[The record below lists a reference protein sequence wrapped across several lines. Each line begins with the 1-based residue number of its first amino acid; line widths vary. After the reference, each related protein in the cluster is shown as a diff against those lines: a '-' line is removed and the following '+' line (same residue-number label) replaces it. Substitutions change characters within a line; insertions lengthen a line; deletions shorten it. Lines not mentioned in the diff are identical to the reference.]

1 MALFPTSLFFLSYD
15 LRIYKMTSMKYS
27 IFSCCLLAASL
38 SAVSC
43 SDFLTEDPK
52 GQLTPGTFFKSQS
65 DLDQSVDALYS
76 KIQDLQCNSNSMIVK
91 CQGDDVTSTTGSNK
105 AAYLSADA
113 FESPTDTKGI
123 ERTWSAMYGIIKAAN
138 VIIGDAG
145 HVNTTQKE
153 INIALGQAYYWR
165 AYAYFELVRVFGPVP
180 INLNNEATN
189 TKAAPATVEQVYDQ
203 IISDLT
209 AAEKC
214 DLPAKYTAAKRSIDG
229 QNIWVSAQAVKATL
243 AAVYL
248 NSAGYP
254 LNKRENY
261 ALAAA
266 KAKEVIDG
274 VENGTYDQGLLAD
287 WNKVYS
293 YGLNHHNETILGID
307 YNSTPGGWDSFD
319 SQISSCH
326 QFTTIDG
333 GWGDFLAERRF
344 WKNFPDGP
352 RKDAVY
358 AKQIYKNGNTVDWW
372 ATNDGEPY
380 ATKTGED
387 GKTTTNAIISEY
399 RPMFIGFTVNDNG
412 GTPAVA
418 DYDYTKPFWT
428 GMCVNKRHQLI
439 RYSEVLCWYAE
450 AAARAGQDLTAAK
463 AALKQ
468 VRQRAYADASKVTE
482 IDAMGAE
489 QLAEAAYME
498 HGFEVA
504 GNVLGMVT
512 RRDDEF
518 RMNKLKDAYD
528 YRVGSQNE
536 VLVPAGTLTHSVD
549 AKGNPF
555 TYTLKE
561 NLRFPENQAV
571 TTSWKDAESIY
582 QIYPPTEVE
591 QNPNLKR

>member
-1 MALFPTSLFFLSYD
+1 
-15 LRIYKMTSMKYS
+15 MKYS
-27 IFSCCLLAASL
+27 IFTCCLLAASL
-38 SAVSC
+38 TAVSC

-52 GQLTPGTFFKSQS
+52 GQLTPETFFKTQS

-76 KIQDLQCNSNSMIVK
+76 LVQDLQCNSNSMIVK

-113 FESPTDTKGI
+113 FETPTDTKGI
-123 ERTWSAMYGIIKAAN
+123 SRTWSAMYSIVKAAN
-138 VIIGDAG
+138 LIIENASK
-145 HVNTTQKE
+145 VSTTQDE

-180 INLNNEATN
+180 INLNNEASN
-189 TKAAPATVEQVYDQ
+189 TKASPNSVEEVYNQ
-203 IISDLT
+203 IVKDLT
-209 AAEKC
+209 AAEQC
-214 DLPAKYTAAKRSIDG
+214 NLPAKYTVSKRSIDG

-248 NSAGYP
+248 NMAGYP
-254 LNKRENY
+254 LNKTENY

-274 VENGTYDQGLLAD
+274 VEAGTYDQALLAD

-293 YGLNHHNETILGID
+293 YGMNHHNETILGID
-307 YNSTPGGWDSFD
+307 YNSTPGGWSNQD

-326 QFTTIDG
+326 QFTTING
-333 GWGDFLAERRF
+333 GWGDFLAERHF
-344 WKNFPDGP
+344 WKNFPDGA

-358 AKQIYKNGNTVDWW
+358 AKQIYVSGNTVDWW
-372 ATNDGEPY
+372 ATTDGEAY
-380 ATKTGED
+380 TKNED
-387 GKTTTNAIISEY
+387 GTTNAVISDF
-399 RPMFIGFTVNDNG
+399 RPMFVGFTVNDNVG
-412 GTPAVA
+412 SPAVA
-418 DYDYTKPFWT
+418 DYDYTKPFWG
-428 GMCVNKRHQLI
+428 GMCVKKRHQLI

-450 AAARAGQDLTAAK
+450 AAARAGQDLAAAK

-468 VRQRAYADASKVTE
+468 VRARAYADQTKVAE
-482 IDAMGAE
+482 VDAMSAD
-489 QLAEAAYME
+489 QLAEAAYTE
-498 HGFEVA
+498 HGYEVA

-518 RMNKLKDAYD
+518 RMNRLKEAHDFRAGEQD
-528 YRVGSQNE
+528 E

-549 AKGNPF
+549 AQGNPF
-555 TYTLKE
+555 TYTLKADVKMKE
-561 NLRFPENQAV
+561 NMPV
-571 TTSWKDAESIY
+571 TVAWKDAESIY
-582 QIYPPTEVE
+582 HMYPPTEVE

>member
-1 MALFPTSLFFLSYD
+1 
-15 LRIYKMTSMKYS
+15 MKYS
-27 IFSCCLLAASL
+27 IFTCCLLAASL
-38 SAVSC
+38 TAASC

-52 GQLTPGTFFKSQS
+52 GQLTPETFFKTQS

-76 KIQDLQCNSNSMIVK
+76 LVQDLQCNSNSMIVK
-91 CQGDDVTSTTGSNK
+91 CQGDDVTSTTGTNK

-113 FESPTDTKGI
+113 FETPTDTKGI
-123 ERTWSAMYGIIKAAN
+123 SRTWSAMYSIVKAAN
-138 VIIGDAG
+138 LIIENASK
-145 HVNTTQKE
+145 VSTTQDE

-180 INLNNEATN
+180 INLNNDVSN
-189 TKAAPATVEQVYDQ
+189 TKASPNSVEEVYNQ
-203 IISDLT
+203 IVKDLI
-209 AAEKC
+209 AAEQC
-214 DLPAKYTAAKRSIDG
+214 NLPAKYTVSKRSIDG

-248 NSAGYP
+248 NMAGYP
-254 LNKRENY
+254 LNKTENY

-274 VENGTYDQGLLAD
+274 VEAGTYDQALLAD

-293 YGLNHHNETILGID
+293 YGMNHHNETILGID
-307 YNSTPGGWDSFD
+307 YNSTPGGWSNQD

-333 GWGDFLAERRF
+333 GWGDFLAERHF
-344 WKNFPDGP
+344 WKNFPDGA

-358 AKQIYKNGNTVDWW
+358 AKQIYASGNTVDWW
-372 ATNDGEPY
+372 ATTDGEAY
-380 ATKTGED
+380 TKNED
-387 GKTTTNAIISEY
+387 GTTNAVISDF
-399 RPMFIGFTVNDNG
+399 RPMFVGFTVNDNAG
-412 GTPAVA
+412 SPAVA
-418 DYDYTKPFWT
+418 DYDYTKPFWG

-450 AAARAGQDLTAAK
+450 AAARAGQDLAAAK

-468 VRQRAYADASKVTE
+468 VRARAYADQTKVAE
-482 IDAMGAE
+482 VDAMSAD
-489 QLAEAAYME
+489 QLAEAAYTE
-498 HGFEVA
+498 HGYEVA

-518 RMNKLKDAYD
+518 RMNRLKEAHDFRAGEQD
-528 YRVGSQNE
+528 E

-549 AKGNPF
+549 AQGNPF
-555 TYTLKE
+555 TYTLKADVKMKE
-561 NLRFPENQAV
+561 NMPV
-571 TTSWKDAESIY
+571 TVAWKDAESIY
-582 QIYPPTEVE
+582 QMYPPTEVE

>member
-1 MALFPTSLFFLSYD
+1 
-15 LRIYKMTSMKYS
+15 MKYS
-27 IFSCCLLAASL
+27 IFTCCLLAASL
-38 SAVSC
+38 TAVSC

-52 GQLTPGTFFKSQS
+52 GQLTPETFFKTQS

-76 KIQDLQCNSNSMIVK
+76 LVQDLQCNSNSMIVK

-113 FESPTDTKGI
+113 FEPPTDTKGI
-123 ERTWSAMYGIIKAAN
+123 SRTWSAMYSIVKAAN
-138 VIIGDAG
+138 LIIENASK
-145 HVNTTQKE
+145 VSTTQDE

-180 INLNNEATN
+180 INLNNDASN
-189 TKAAPATVEQVYDQ
+189 TKASPNSVEEVYNQ
-203 IISDLT
+203 IVKDLT
-209 AAEKC
+209 AAEQC
-214 DLPAKYTAAKRSIDG
+214 NLPAKYTVSKRSIDG

-248 NSAGYP
+248 NMAGYP
-254 LNKRENY
+254 LNKTENY

-274 VENGTYDQGLLAD
+274 VEAGTYDQALLAD

-293 YGLNHHNETILGID
+293 YGMNHHNETILGID
-307 YNSTPGGWDSFD
+307 YNSTPGGWSNQD

-326 QFTTIDG
+326 QFTTING
-333 GWGDFLAERRF
+333 GWGDFLAERHF
-344 WKNFPDGP
+344 WKNFPDGA

-358 AKQIYKNGNTVDWW
+358 AKQIYVSGNTVDWW
-372 ATNDGEPY
+372 ATTDGEAY
-380 ATKTGED
+380 TKNED
-387 GKTTTNAIISEY
+387 GTTNAVISDF
-399 RPMFIGFTVNDNG
+399 RPMFVGFTVNDNVG
-412 GTPAVA
+412 SPAVA
-418 DYDYTKPFWT
+418 DYDYTKPFWG

-450 AAARAGQDLTAAK
+450 AAARAGQDLAAAK

-468 VRQRAYADASKVTE
+468 VRARAYADQTKVAE
-482 IDAMGAE
+482 VDAMSAE
-489 QLAEAAYME
+489 QLAEAAYTE
-498 HGFEVA
+498 HGYEVA

-518 RMNKLKDAYD
+518 RMNRLKEAHDFRAGEQD
-528 YRVGSQNE
+528 E

-549 AKGNPF
+549 AQGNPF
-555 TYTLKE
+555 TYTLKADVKMKE
-561 NLRFPENQAV
+561 NMPV
-571 TTSWKDAESIY
+571 TVAWKDAESIY
-582 QIYPPTEVE
+582 HMYPPSEVE

>member
-1 MALFPTSLFFLSYD
+1 
-15 LRIYKMTSMKYS
+15 MKYS
-27 IFSCCLLAASL
+27 IFTCCLLAASL
-38 SAVSC
+38 TAASC

-52 GQLTPGTFFKSQS
+52 GQLTPETFFKTQS

-76 KIQDLQCNSNSMIVK
+76 LVQDLQCNSNSMIVK
-91 CQGDDVTSTTGSNK
+91 CQGDDVTSTTGTNK

-113 FESPTDTKGI
+113 FETPTDTKGI
-123 ERTWSAMYGIIKAAN
+123 NRTWSAMYSIVKAAN
-138 VIIGDAG
+138 LIIENASK
-145 HVNTTQKE
+145 VSTTQDE

-180 INLNNEATN
+180 INLNNDASN
-189 TKAAPATVEQVYDQ
+189 TKASPNSVEEVYNQ
-203 IISDLT
+203 IVKDLI
-209 AAEKC
+209 AAEQC
-214 DLPAKYTAAKRSIDG
+214 NLPAKYTVSKRSIDG

-248 NSAGYP
+248 NMAGYP
-254 LNKRENY
+254 LNKTENY

-274 VENGTYDQGLLAD
+274 VEAGTYDQALLAD

-293 YGLNHHNETILGID
+293 YGMNHHNETILGID
-307 YNSTPGGWDSFD
+307 YNSTPGGWSNQD

-326 QFTTIDG
+326 QFTTING
-333 GWGDFLAERRF
+333 GWGDFLAERHF
-344 WKNFPDGP
+344 WKNFPDGA

-358 AKQIYKNGNTVDWW
+358 AKQIYVSGNTVDWW
-372 ATNDGEPY
+372 ATTDGEAY
-380 ATKTGED
+380 TKNED
-387 GKTTTNAIISEY
+387 GTTNAVISDF
-399 RPMFIGFTVNDNG
+399 RPMFVGFTVNDNVG
-412 GTPAVA
+412 SPAVA
-418 DYDYTKPFWT
+418 DYDYTKPFWG

-450 AAARAGQDLTAAK
+450 AAARAGQDLAAAK

-468 VRQRAYADASKVTE
+468 VRARAYADQTKVAE
-482 IDAMGAE
+482 VDAMSAD
-489 QLAEAAYME
+489 QLAEAAYTE
-498 HGFEVA
+498 HGYEVA

-518 RMNKLKDAYD
+518 RMNRLKEAHDFRAGEQD
-528 YRVGSQNE
+528 E

-549 AKGNPF
+549 AQGNPF
-555 TYTLKE
+555 TYTLKADVKMKE
-561 NLRFPENQAV
+561 NMPV
-571 TTSWKDAESIY
+571 TVAWKDAESIY
-582 QIYPPTEVE
+582 QMYPPTEVE

>member
-1 MALFPTSLFFLSYD
+1 
-15 LRIYKMTSMKYS
+15 MKYS
-27 IFSCCLLAASL
+27 IFTCCLLAASL
-38 SAVSC
+38 TAVSC

-52 GQLTPGTFFKSQS
+52 GQLTPETFFKTQS

-76 KIQDLQCNSNSMIVK
+76 LVQDLQCNSNSMIVK
-91 CQGDDVTSTTGSNK
+91 CQGDDVTSTTGTNK

-113 FESPTDTKGI
+113 FETPTDTKGI
-123 ERTWSAMYGIIKAAN
+123 SRTWSAMYSIVKAAN
-138 VIIGDAG
+138 LIIENASK
-145 HVNTTQKE
+145 VSTTQDE

-180 INLNNEATN
+180 INLNNDASN
-189 TKAAPATVEQVYDQ
+189 TKASPNSVEEVYNQ
-203 IISDLT
+203 IVKDLT
-209 AAEKC
+209 AAEQC
-214 DLPAKYTAAKRSIDG
+214 NLPAKYTVSKRSIDG

-248 NSAGYP
+248 NMAGYP
-254 LNKRENY
+254 LNKTENY

-274 VENGTYDQGLLAD
+274 VEAGTYDQALLAD

-293 YGLNHHNETILGID
+293 YGMNHHNETILGID
-307 YNSTPGGWDSFD
+307 YNSTPGGWSNQD

-326 QFTTIDG
+326 QFTTING
-333 GWGDFLAERRF
+333 GWGDFLAERHF
-344 WKNFPDGP
+344 WKNFPDGA

-358 AKQIYKNGNTVDWW
+358 AKQIYVSGNTVDWW
-372 ATNDGEPY
+372 ATTDGEAY
-380 ATKTGED
+380 TKNED
-387 GKTTTNAIISEY
+387 GTTNAVISDF
-399 RPMFIGFTVNDNG
+399 RPMFVGFTVNDNAG
-412 GTPAVA
+412 SPAVD
-418 DYDYTKPFWT
+418 DYDYTKPFWG

-450 AAARAGQDLTAAK
+450 AAARAGQDLAAAK

-468 VRQRAYADASKVTE
+468 VRARAYADQTKVAE
-482 IDAMGAE
+482 VDAMSAD
-489 QLAEAAYME
+489 QLAEAAYTE
-498 HGFEVA
+498 HGYEVA

-518 RMNKLKDAYD
+518 RMNRLKEAHDFRAGEQD
-528 YRVGSQNE
+528 E

-549 AKGNPF
+549 AQGNPF
-555 TYTLKE
+555 TYTLKADVKMKE
-561 NLRFPENQAV
+561 NMPV
-571 TTSWKDAESIY
+571 TVAWKDAESIY
-582 QIYPPTEVE
+582 HMYPPTEVE

>member
-1 MALFPTSLFFLSYD
+1 
-15 LRIYKMTSMKYS
+15 MKYS
-27 IFSCCLLAASL
+27 IFTCCLLAASL
-38 SAVSC
+38 TAVSC

-52 GQLTPGTFFKSQS
+52 GQLTPETFFKTQS

-76 KIQDLQCNSNSMIVK
+76 LVQDLQCNSNSMIVK

-113 FESPTDTKGI
+113 FETPTDTKGI
-123 ERTWSAMYGIIKAAN
+123 SRTWSAMYSIVKAAN
-138 VIIGDAG
+138 LIIENASK
-145 HVNTTQKE
+145 VSTTQDE

-180 INLNNEATN
+180 INLNNDASN
-189 TKAAPATVEQVYDQ
+189 TKASPNSVEEVYNQ
-203 IISDLT
+203 IVKDLT
-209 AAEKC
+209 AAEQC
-214 DLPAKYTAAKRSIDG
+214 NLPAKYTVSKRSIDG

-248 NSAGYP
+248 NMAGYP
-254 LNKRENY
+254 LNKTENY

-274 VENGTYDQGLLAD
+274 VEAGTYDQALLAD

-293 YGLNHHNETILGID
+293 YGMNHHNETILGID
-307 YNSTPGGWDSFD
+307 YNSTPGGWSNQD

-326 QFTTIDG
+326 QFTTING
-333 GWGDFLAERRF
+333 GWGDFLAERHF
-344 WKNFPDGP
+344 WKNFPDGA

-358 AKQIYKNGNTVDWW
+358 AKQIYVSGNTVDWW
-372 ATNDGEPY
+372 ATTDGEAY
-380 ATKTGED
+380 TKNED
-387 GKTTTNAIISEY
+387 GTTNAVISDF
-399 RPMFIGFTVNDNG
+399 RPMFVGFTVNDNVG
-412 GTPAVA
+412 SPAVA
-418 DYDYTKPFWT
+418 DYDYTKPFWG

-450 AAARAGQDLTAAK
+450 AAARAGQDLAAAK
-463 AALKQ
+463 VALKQ
-468 VRQRAYADASKVTE
+468 VRARAYADQTKVAE
-482 IDAMGAE
+482 VDAMSAD
-489 QLAEAAYME
+489 QLAEAAYTE
-498 HGFEVA
+498 HGYEVA

-518 RMNKLKDAYD
+518 RMNRLKEAHDFRAGEQD
-528 YRVGSQNE
+528 E

-549 AKGNPF
+549 AQGNPF
-555 TYTLKE
+555 TYTLKADVKMKE
-561 NLRFPENQAV
+561 NMPV
-571 TTSWKDAESIY
+571 TVAWKDAESIY
-582 QIYPPTEVE
+582 HMYPPTEVE

>member
-1 MALFPTSLFFLSYD
+1 
-15 LRIYKMTSMKYS
+15 MKYS
-27 IFSCCLLAASL
+27 IFTCCLLAASL
-38 SAVSC
+38 TAVSC

-52 GQLTPGTFFKSQS
+52 GQLTPETFFKTQS

-76 KIQDLQCNSNSMIVK
+76 LVQDLQCNSNSMIVK

-113 FESPTDTKGI
+113 FETPTDTKGI
-123 ERTWSAMYGIIKAAN
+123 SRTWSAMYSIVKAAN
-138 VIIGDAG
+138 LIIENASK
-145 HVNTTQKE
+145 VSTTQDE

-180 INLNNEATN
+180 INLNNDASN
-189 TKAAPATVEQVYDQ
+189 TKASPNSVEEVYNQ
-203 IISDLT
+203 IVKDLT
-209 AAEKC
+209 AAEQC
-214 DLPAKYTAAKRSIDG
+214 NLPAKYTVSKRSIDG

-248 NSAGYP
+248 NMAGYP
-254 LNKRENY
+254 LNKTENY

-274 VENGTYDQGLLAD
+274 VEAGTYDQALLAD

-293 YGLNHHNETILGID
+293 YGMNHHNETILGID
-307 YNSTPGGWDSFD
+307 YNSTPGGWSNQD

-326 QFTTIDG
+326 QFTTING
-333 GWGDFLAERRF
+333 GWGDFLAERHF
-344 WKNFPDGP
+344 WKNFPDGA

-358 AKQIYKNGNTVDWW
+358 AKQIYVSGNTVDWW
-372 ATNDGEPY
+372 ATTDGEAY
-380 ATKTGED
+380 TKNED
-387 GKTTTNAIISEY
+387 GTTNAVISDF
-399 RPMFIGFTVNDNG
+399 RPMFVGFTVNDNVG
-412 GTPAVA
+412 SPAVA
-418 DYDYTKPFWT
+418 DYDYTKPFWG

-450 AAARAGQDLTAAK
+450 AAARAGQDLAAAK

-468 VRQRAYADASKVTE
+468 VRARAYADQTKVAE
-482 IDAMGAE
+482 VDAMSAD
-489 QLAEAAYME
+489 QLAEAAYTE
-498 HGFEVA
+498 HGYEVA

-518 RMNKLKDAYD
+518 RMNRLKEAHDFRAGEQD
-528 YRVGSQNE
+528 E

-549 AKGNPF
+549 AQGNPF
-555 TYTLKE
+555 TYTLKADVKMKE
-561 NLRFPENQAV
+561 NMPV
-571 TTSWKDAESIY
+571 TVAWKDAESIY
-582 QIYPPTEVE
+582 HIYPPTEVE

>member
-1 MALFPTSLFFLSYD
+1 
-15 LRIYKMTSMKYS
+15 MKYS
-27 IFSCCLLAASL
+27 IFTCCLLAASL
-38 SAVSC
+38 TAVSC

-52 GQLTPGTFFKSQS
+52 GQLTPETFFKTQS

-76 KIQDLQCNSNSMIVK
+76 LVQDLQCNSNSMIVK

-113 FESPTDTKGI
+113 FETPTDTKGI
-123 ERTWSAMYGIIKAAN
+123 SRTWSAMYSIVKAAN
-138 VIIGDAG
+138 LIIENASK
-145 HVNTTQKE
+145 VSTTQDE

-180 INLNNEATN
+180 INLNNDASN
-189 TKAAPATVEQVYDQ
+189 TKASPNSVEEVYNQ
-203 IISDLT
+203 IVKDLI
-209 AAEKC
+209 AAEQC
-214 DLPAKYTAAKRSIDG
+214 NLPAKYTVSKRSIDG

-248 NSAGYP
+248 NMAGYP
-254 LNKRENY
+254 LNKTENY

-274 VENGTYDQGLLAD
+274 VEAGTYDQALLAD

-293 YGLNHHNETILGID
+293 YGMNHHNETILGID
-307 YNSTPGGWDSFD
+307 YNSTPGGWSNQD

-326 QFTTIDG
+326 QFTTING
-333 GWGDFLAERRF
+333 GWGDFLAERHF
-344 WKNFPDGP
+344 WKNFPDGA

-358 AKQIYKNGNTVDWW
+358 AKQIYVSGNTVDWW
-372 ATNDGEPY
+372 ATTDGEAY
-380 ATKTGED
+380 TKNED
-387 GKTTTNAIISEY
+387 GTTNAVISDF
-399 RPMFIGFTVNDNG
+399 RPMFVGFTVNDNVG
-412 GTPAVA
+412 SPAVA
-418 DYDYTKPFWT
+418 DYDYTKPFWG

-450 AAARAGQDLTAAK
+450 AAARAGQDLAAAK

-468 VRQRAYADASKVTE
+468 VRARAYADQTKVAE
-482 IDAMGAE
+482 VDAMSAD
-489 QLAEAAYME
+489 QLAEAAYTE
-498 HGFEVA
+498 HGYEVA

-518 RMNKLKDAYD
+518 RMNRLKEAHDFRAGEQD
-528 YRVGSQNE
+528 E

-549 AKGNPF
+549 AQGNPF
-555 TYTLKE
+555 TYTLKADVKMKE
-561 NLRFPENQAV
+561 NMPV
-571 TTSWKDAESIY
+571 TVAWKDAESIY
-582 QIYPPTEVE
+582 HMYPPTEVE

>member
-1 MALFPTSLFFLSYD
+1 
-15 LRIYKMTSMKYS
+15 MKYS
-27 IFSCCLLAASL
+27 IFTCCLLAASL
-38 SAVSC
+38 TAVSC

-52 GQLTPGTFFKSQS
+52 GQLTPETFFKTQS

-76 KIQDLQCNSNSMIVK
+76 LVQDLQCNSNSMIVK

-113 FESPTDTKGI
+113 FETPTDTKGI
-123 ERTWSAMYGIIKAAN
+123 SRTWSAMYSIVKAAN
-138 VIIGDAG
+138 LIIENASK
-145 HVNTTQKE
+145 VSTTQDE

-180 INLNNEATN
+180 INLNNDASN
-189 TKAAPATVEQVYDQ
+189 TKASPNSVEEVYNQ
-203 IISDLT
+203 IVKDLT
-209 AAEKC
+209 AAEQC
-214 DLPAKYTAAKRSIDG
+214 NLPAKYTVSKRSIDG

-248 NSAGYP
+248 NMAGYP
-254 LNKRENY
+254 LNKTENY

-274 VENGTYDQGLLAD
+274 VEAGTYDQALLAD

-293 YGLNHHNETILGID
+293 YGMNHHNETILGID
-307 YNSTPGGWDSFD
+307 YNSTPGGWSNQD

-326 QFTTIDG
+326 QFTTING
-333 GWGDFLAERRF
+333 GWGDFLAERHF
-344 WKNFPDGP
+344 WKNFPDGA

-358 AKQIYKNGNTVDWW
+358 AKQIYVSGNTVDWW
-372 ATNDGEPY
+372 ATTDGEAY
-380 ATKTGED
+380 TKNED
-387 GKTTTNAIISEY
+387 GTTNAVISDF
-399 RPMFIGFTVNDNG
+399 RPMFVGFTVNDNVG
-412 GTPAVA
+412 SPAVA
-418 DYDYTKPFWT
+418 DYDYTKPFWG

-450 AAARAGQDLTAAK
+450 AAARAGQDLAAAK

-468 VRQRAYADASKVTE
+468 VRVRAYADQTKVAE
-482 IDAMGAE
+482 VDAMSAD
-489 QLAEAAYME
+489 QLAEAAYTE
-498 HGFEVA
+498 HGYEVA

-518 RMNKLKDAYD
+518 RMNRLKEAHDFRAGEQD
-528 YRVGSQNE
+528 E

-549 AKGNPF
+549 AQGNPF
-555 TYTLKE
+555 TYTLKADVKMKE
-561 NLRFPENQAV
+561 NMPV
-571 TTSWKDAESIY
+571 TVAWKDAESIY
-582 QIYPPTEVE
+582 QMYPPTEVE

>member
-1 MALFPTSLFFLSYD
+1 
-15 LRIYKMTSMKYS
+15 MKYS

-52 GQLTPGTFFKSQS
+52 GQLTPDTFFQSQS

-76 KIQDLQCNSNSMIVK
+76 LIQDLQCNSNSMIVK

-138 VIIGDAG
+138 LIIENAAKTK
-145 HVNTTQKE
+145 TTQEE

-180 INLNNEATN
+180 LNLNNDATN
-189 TKAAPATVEQVYDQ
+189 TKATPATVEQVYNQ
-203 IISDLT
+203 IIADLT
-209 AAEKC
+209 AAENC
-214 DLPAKYTAAKRSIDG
+214 NLPAKYTASKRSIDG
-229 QNIWVSAQAVKATL
+229 QNIWVSAQAAKATL

-254 LNKRENY
+254 LNKTENY

-293 YGLNHHNETILGID
+293 YANNHHNETILGID
-307 YNSTPGGWDSFD
+307 FNSTPGGWTSCD

-333 GWGDFLAERRF
+333 GWGDFLAERHF
-344 WKNFPDGP
+344 WKNFPDGA
-352 RKDAVY
+352 RKDAIY

-372 ATNDGEPY
+372 ATTDGEPV
-380 ATKTGED
+380 KED
-387 GKTTTNAIISEY
+387 KSNAVISDY

-412 GTPAVA
+412 GSPAVA
-418 DYDYTKPFWT
+418 DYDYTKPFWS
-428 GMCVNKRHQLI
+428 GMCINKRHQLI

-450 AAARAGQDLTAAK
+450 AAARAGLDLGSAK

-468 VRQRAYADASKVTE
+468 VRQRAYADAAKV
-482 IDAMGAE
+482 AE
-489 QLAEAAYME
+489 VDGMSADQLAEAAYTE
-498 HGFEVA
+498 HGYEVA

-518 RMNKLKDAYD
+518 RMNRLKDAYD
-528 YRVGSQNE
+528 FRSSNQVQDND
-536 VLVPAGTLTHSVD
+536 VLVPAGTLTHSVN
-549 AKGNPF
+549 AAGEAF
-555 TYTLKE
+555 TYTLKADVK
-561 NLRFPENQAV
+561 LRENQPV
-571 TTSWKDAESIY
+571 TTAWKDAESIY

>member
-1 MALFPTSLFFLSYD
+1 
-15 LRIYKMTSMKYS
+15 MKYS
-27 IFSCCLLAASL
+27 IFTCCLLAASL
-38 SAVSC
+38 TAASC

-52 GQLTPGTFFKSQS
+52 GQLTPETFFKTQS

-76 KIQDLQCNSNSMIVK
+76 LVQDLQCNSNSMIVK
-91 CQGDDVTSTTGSNK
+91 CQGDDVTSTTGTNK

-113 FESPTDTKGI
+113 FETPTDTKGI
-123 ERTWSAMYGIIKAAN
+123 SRTWSAMYSIVKAAN
-138 VIIGDAG
+138 LIIENASK
-145 HVNTTQKE
+145 VSTTQDE

-180 INLNNEATN
+180 INLNNDASN
-189 TKAAPATVEQVYDQ
+189 TKASPNSVEEVYNQ
-203 IISDLT
+203 IVKDLI
-209 AAEKC
+209 AAEQC
-214 DLPAKYTAAKRSIDG
+214 NLPAKYTVSKRSIDG

-248 NSAGYP
+248 NMAGYP
-254 LNKRENY
+254 LNKTENY

-274 VENGTYDQGLLAD
+274 VEAGTYDQALLAD

-293 YGLNHHNETILGID
+293 YGMNHHNETILGID
-307 YNSTPGGWDSFD
+307 YNSTPGGWSNQD

-333 GWGDFLAERRF
+333 GWGDFLAERHF
-344 WKNFPDGP
+344 WKNFPDGA

-358 AKQIYKNGNTVDWW
+358 AKQIYVSGNTVDWW
-372 ATNDGEPY
+372 ATTDGEAY
-380 ATKTGED
+380 TKNED
-387 GKTTTNAIISEY
+387 GTTNAVISDF
-399 RPMFIGFTVNDNG
+399 RPMFVGFTVNDNVG
-412 GTPAVA
+412 SPAVA
-418 DYDYTKPFWT
+418 DYDYTKPFWG

-450 AAARAGQDLTAAK
+450 AAARAGQDLAAAK

-468 VRQRAYADASKVTE
+468 VRARAYADQTKVAE
-482 IDAMGAE
+482 VDAMSAD
-489 QLAEAAYME
+489 QLAEAAYTE
-498 HGFEVA
+498 HGYEVA

-518 RMNKLKDAYD
+518 RMNRLKEAHDFRAGEQD
-528 YRVGSQNE
+528 E

-549 AKGNPF
+549 AQGNPF
-555 TYTLKE
+555 TYTLKADVKMKE
-561 NLRFPENQAV
+561 NMPV
-571 TTSWKDAESIY
+571 TVAWKDAESIY
-582 QIYPPTEVE
+582 HMYPPTEVE

>member
-1 MALFPTSLFFLSYD
+1 
-15 LRIYKMTSMKYS
+15 MKYS
-27 IFSCCLLAASL
+27 IFTCCLLAASL
-38 SAVSC
+38 TAASC

-52 GQLTPGTFFKSQS
+52 GQLTPETFFKTQS

-76 KIQDLQCNSNSMIVK
+76 LVQDLQCNSNSMIVK
-91 CQGDDVTSTTGSNK
+91 CQGDDVTSTTGTNK

-113 FESPTDTKGI
+113 FETPTDTKGI
-123 ERTWSAMYGIIKAAN
+123 SRTWSAMYSIVKAAN
-138 VIIGDAG
+138 LIIENASK
-145 HVNTTQKE
+145 VSTTQDE

-180 INLNNEATN
+180 INLNNDASN
-189 TKAAPATVEQVYDQ
+189 TKASPNSVEEVYNQ
-203 IISDLT
+203 IVKDLI
-209 AAEKC
+209 AAEQC
-214 DLPAKYTAAKRSIDG
+214 NLPAKYTVSKRSIDG

-248 NSAGYP
+248 NMAGYP
-254 LNKRENY
+254 LNKTENY

-274 VENGTYDQGLLAD
+274 VEAGTYDQALLAD

-293 YGLNHHNETILGID
+293 YGMNHHNETILGID
-307 YNSTPGGWDSFD
+307 YNSTPGGWSNQD

-333 GWGDFLAERRF
+333 GWGDFLAERHF
-344 WKNFPDGP
+344 WKNFPDGA

-358 AKQIYKNGNTVDWW
+358 AKQIYVSGNTVDWW
-372 ATNDGEPY
+372 ATTDGEAY
-380 ATKTGED
+380 TKNED
-387 GKTTTNAIISEY
+387 GTTNAVISDF
-399 RPMFIGFTVNDNG
+399 RPMFVGFTVNDNVG
-412 GTPAVA
+412 SPAVA
-418 DYDYTKPFWT
+418 DYDYTKPFW
-428 GMCVNKRHQLI
+428 GGICVNKRHQLI

-450 AAARAGQDLTAAK
+450 AAARAGQDLAAAK

-468 VRQRAYADASKVTE
+468 VRARAYADQTKVAE
-482 IDAMGAE
+482 VDAMSAD
-489 QLAEAAYME
+489 QLAEAAYTE
-498 HGFEVA
+498 HGYEVA

-518 RMNKLKDAYD
+518 RMNRLKEAHDFRAGEQD
-528 YRVGSQNE
+528 E

-549 AKGNPF
+549 AQGNPF
-555 TYTLKE
+555 TYTLKADVKMKE
-561 NLRFPENQAV
+561 NMPV
-571 TTSWKDAESIY
+571 TVAWKDAESIY
-582 QIYPPTEVE
+582 HMYPPTEVE

>member
-1 MALFPTSLFFLSYD
+1 
-15 LRIYKMTSMKYS
+15 MKYS
-27 IFSCCLLAASL
+27 IFTCCLLAASL
-38 SAVSC
+38 TAVSC

-52 GQLTPGTFFKSQS
+52 GQLTPETFFKTQS

-76 KIQDLQCNSNSMIVK
+76 LVQDLQCNSNSMIVK

-113 FESPTDTKGI
+113 FETPTDTKGI
-123 ERTWSAMYGIIKAAN
+123 SRTWSAMYSIVKAAN
-138 VIIGDAG
+138 LIIENASK
-145 HVNTTQKE
+145 VSTTQDE

-180 INLNNEATN
+180 INLNNDASN
-189 TKAAPATVEQVYDQ
+189 TKASPNSVEEVYNQ
-203 IISDLT
+203 IVKDLT
-209 AAEKC
+209 AAEQC
-214 DLPAKYTAAKRSIDG
+214 NLPAKYTVSKRSIDG

-248 NSAGYP
+248 NMAGYP
-254 LNKRENY
+254 LNKTENY

-274 VENGTYDQGLLAD
+274 VEAGTYDQALLAD

-293 YGLNHHNETILGID
+293 YGMNHHNETILGID
-307 YNSTPGGWDSFD
+307 YNSTPGGWSNQD

-326 QFTTIDG
+326 QFTTING
-333 GWGDFLAERRF
+333 GWGDFLAERHF
-344 WKNFPDGP
+344 WKNFPDGA

-358 AKQIYKNGNTVDWW
+358 AKQIYVSGNTVDWW
-372 ATNDGEPY
+372 ATTDGEAY
-380 ATKTGED
+380 TKNED
-387 GKTTTNAIISEY
+387 GTTNAVISDF
-399 RPMFIGFTVNDNG
+399 RPMFVGFTVNDNVG
-412 GTPAVA
+412 SPAVA
-418 DYDYTKPFWT
+418 DYDYTKPFWG

-450 AAARAGQDLTAAK
+450 AAARAGQELAAAK

-468 VRQRAYADASKVTE
+468 VRARAYADQTKVAE
-482 IDAMGAE
+482 VDAMSAD
-489 QLAEAAYME
+489 QLAEAAYTE
-498 HGFEVA
+498 HGYEVA

-518 RMNKLKDAYD
+518 RMNRLKEAHDFRAGEQD
-528 YRVGSQNE
+528 E

-549 AKGNPF
+549 AQGNPF
-555 TYTLKE
+555 TYTLKADVKMKE
-561 NLRFPENQAV
+561 NMPV
-571 TTSWKDAESIY
+571 TVAWKDAESIY
-582 QIYPPTEVE
+582 HMYPPTEVE

>member
-1 MALFPTSLFFLSYD
+1 
-15 LRIYKMTSMKYS
+15 MKYS
-27 IFSCCLLAASL
+27 IFTCCLLAASL
-38 SAVSC
+38 TVVSC

-52 GQLTPGTFFKSQS
+52 GQLTPETFFKTQS

-76 KIQDLQCNSNSMIVK
+76 LVQDLQCNSNSMIVK
-91 CQGDDVTSTTGSNK
+91 CQGDDVTSTTGTNK

-113 FESPTDTKGI
+113 FETPTDTKGI
-123 ERTWSAMYGIIKAAN
+123 SRTWSAMYSIVKAAN
-138 VIIGDAG
+138 LIVENASK
-145 HVNTTQKE
+145 VSTTQDE

-180 INLNNEATN
+180 INHNNDASN
-189 TKAAPATVEQVYDQ
+189 TKASPNSVEEVYNQ
-203 IISDLT
+203 IVKDLT
-209 AAEKC
+209 AAEQC
-214 DLPAKYTAAKRSIDG
+214 NLPAKYTVSKRSIDG

-248 NSAGYP
+248 NMAGYP
-254 LNKRENY
+254 LNKTENY

-274 VENGTYDQGLLAD
+274 VEAGTYDQALLAD

-293 YGLNHHNETILGID
+293 YGMNHHNETILGID
-307 YNSTPGGWDSFD
+307 YNSTPGGWSNQD

-326 QFTTIDG
+326 QFTTING
-333 GWGDFLAERRF
+333 GWGDFLAERHF
-344 WKNFPDGP
+344 WKNFPEGA

-358 AKQIYKNGNTVDWW
+358 AKQIYASGNTVDWW
-372 ATNDGEPY
+372 ATTDGEAY
-380 ATKTGED
+380 TKNED
-387 GKTTTNAIISEY
+387 GTTNAVISDF
-399 RPMFIGFTVNDNG
+399 RPMFVGFTVNDNVG
-412 GTPAVA
+412 SPAVA
-418 DYDYTKPFWT
+418 DYDYTKPFWG

-450 AAARAGQDLTAAK
+450 AAARAGQDLAAAK

-468 VRQRAYADASKVTE
+468 VRARAYADQTKVAE
-482 IDAMGAE
+482 VDAMSAD
-489 QLAEAAYME
+489 QLAEAAYTE
-498 HGFEVA
+498 HGYEVA

-518 RMNKLKDAYD
+518 RMNRLKEAHDFRAGEQD
-528 YRVGSQNE
+528 E

-549 AKGNPF
+549 AQGNPF
-555 TYTLKE
+555 TYTLKADVKMKE
-561 NLRFPENQAV
+561 NMPV
-571 TTSWKDAESIY
+571 TVAWKGAESIY
-582 QIYPPTEVE
+582 HMYPPTEVE

>member
-1 MALFPTSLFFLSYD
+1 
-15 LRIYKMTSMKYS
+15 MKYS
-27 IFSCCLLAASL
+27 IFTCCLLAASL
-38 SAVSC
+38 TAASC

-52 GQLTPGTFFKSQS
+52 GQLTPETFFKTQS

-76 KIQDLQCNSNSMIVK
+76 LVQDLQCNSNSMIVK
-91 CQGDDVTSTTGSNK
+91 CQGDDVTSTTGINK

-113 FESPTDTKGI
+113 FETPTDTKGI
-123 ERTWSAMYGIIKAAN
+123 SRTWSAMYSIVKAAN
-138 VIIGDAG
+138 LIIENASK
-145 HVNTTQKE
+145 VSTTQDE

-180 INLNNEATN
+180 INLNNDASN
-189 TKAAPATVEQVYDQ
+189 TKASPNSVEEVYNQ
-203 IISDLT
+203 IVKDLI
-209 AAEKC
+209 AAEQC
-214 DLPAKYTAAKRSIDG
+214 NLPAKYTVSKRSIDG

-248 NSAGYP
+248 NMAGYP
-254 LNKRENY
+254 LNKTENY

-274 VENGTYDQGLLAD
+274 VEAGTYDQALLAD

-293 YGLNHHNETILGID
+293 YGMNHHNETILGID
-307 YNSTPGGWDSFD
+307 YNSTPGGWSNQD

-326 QFTTIDG
+326 QFTTING
-333 GWGDFLAERRF
+333 GWGDFLAERHF
-344 WKNFPDGP
+344 WKNFPDGA

-358 AKQIYKNGNTVDWW
+358 AKQIYVSGNTVDWW
-372 ATNDGEPY
+372 ATTDGEAY
-380 ATKTGED
+380 TKNED
-387 GKTTTNAIISEY
+387 GTTNAVISDF
-399 RPMFIGFTVNDNG
+399 RPMFVGFTVNDNVG
-412 GTPAVA
+412 SPAVA
-418 DYDYTKPFWT
+418 DYDYTKPFWG

-450 AAARAGQDLTAAK
+450 AAARAGQDLAAAK

-468 VRQRAYADASKVTE
+468 VRARAYADQTKVAE
-482 IDAMGAE
+482 VDAMSAD
-489 QLAEAAYME
+489 QLAEAAYTE
-498 HGFEVA
+498 HGYEVA

-518 RMNKLKDAYD
+518 RMNRLKEAHDFRAGEQD
-528 YRVGSQNE
+528 E

-549 AKGNPF
+549 AQGNPF
-555 TYTLKE
+555 TYTLKADVKMKE
-561 NLRFPENQAV
+561 NMPV
-571 TTSWKDAESIY
+571 TVAWKDAESIY
-582 QIYPPTEVE
+582 HMYPPTEVE

>member
-1 MALFPTSLFFLSYD
+1 
-15 LRIYKMTSMKYS
+15 MKYS
-27 IFSCCLLAASL
+27 IFTCCLLAASL
-38 SAVSC
+38 TAASC

-52 GQLTPGTFFKSQS
+52 GQLTPETFFKTQS

-76 KIQDLQCNSNSMIVK
+76 LVQDLQCNSNSMIVK
-91 CQGDDVTSTTGSNK
+91 CQGDDVTSTTGTNK

-113 FESPTDTKGI
+113 FETPTDTKGI
-123 ERTWSAMYGIIKAAN
+123 SRTWSAMYSIVKAAN
-138 VIIGDAG
+138 LIIENASK
-145 HVNTTQKE
+145 VSTTQDE

-180 INLNNEATN
+180 INLNNDASN
-189 TKAAPATVEQVYDQ
+189 TKASPNSVEEVYNQ
-203 IISDLT
+203 IVKDLI
-209 AAEKC
+209 AAEQC
-214 DLPAKYTAAKRSIDG
+214 NLPAKYTVSKRSIDG

-248 NSAGYP
+248 NMAGYP
-254 LNKRENY
+254 LNKTENY

-274 VENGTYDQGLLAD
+274 VEAGTYDQALLAD

-293 YGLNHHNETILGID
+293 YGMNHHNETILGID
-307 YNSTPGGWDSFD
+307 YNSTPGGWSNQD

-326 QFTTIDG
+326 QFTTING
-333 GWGDFLAERRF
+333 GWGDFLAERHF
-344 WKNFPDGP
+344 WKNFPDGA

-358 AKQIYKNGNTVDWW
+358 AKQIYVSGNTVDWW
-372 ATNDGEPY
+372 ATTDGEAY
-380 ATKTGED
+380 TKNED
-387 GKTTTNAIISEY
+387 GTTNAVISDF
-399 RPMFIGFTVNDNG
+399 RPMFVGFTVNDNVG
-412 GTPAVA
+412 SPAVA
-418 DYDYTKPFWT
+418 DYDYTKPFWD

-450 AAARAGQDLTAAK
+450 AAARAGQDLAAAK

-468 VRQRAYADASKVTE
+468 VRARAYADQTKVAE
-482 IDAMGAE
+482 VDAMSAD
-489 QLAEAAYME
+489 QLAEAAYTE
-498 HGFEVA
+498 HGYEVA

-518 RMNKLKDAYD
+518 RMNRLKEAHDFRAGEQD
-528 YRVGSQNE
+528 E

-549 AKGNPF
+549 AQGNPF
-555 TYTLKE
+555 TYTLKADVKMKE
-561 NLRFPENQAV
+561 NMPV
-571 TTSWKDAESIY
+571 TVAWKDAESIY
-582 QIYPPTEVE
+582 HMYPPTEVE

>member
-1 MALFPTSLFFLSYD
+1 
-15 LRIYKMTSMKYS
+15 MKYS
-27 IFSCCLLAASL
+27 IFTCCLLAASL
-38 SAVSC
+38 TAVSC

-52 GQLTPGTFFKSQS
+52 GKLTPETFFKTQS

-76 KIQDLQCNSNSMIVK
+76 LVQDLQCNSNSMIVK

-113 FESPTDTKGI
+113 FETPTDTKGI
-123 ERTWSAMYGIIKAAN
+123 SRTWSAMYSIVKAAN
-138 VIIGDAG
+138 LIIENASK
-145 HVNTTQKE
+145 VSTTQDE

-180 INLNNEATN
+180 INLNNDASN
-189 TKAAPATVEQVYDQ
+189 TKASPNSVEEVYNQ
-203 IISDLT
+203 IVKDLT
-209 AAEKC
+209 AAEQC
-214 DLPAKYTAAKRSIDG
+214 NLPAKYTVSKRSIDG

-248 NSAGYP
+248 NMAGYP
-254 LNKRENY
+254 LNKTENY

-274 VENGTYDQGLLAD
+274 VEAGTYDQALLAD

-293 YGLNHHNETILGID
+293 YGMNHHNETILGID
-307 YNSTPGGWDSFD
+307 YNSTPGGWSNQD

-326 QFTTIDG
+326 QFTTING
-333 GWGDFLAERRF
+333 GWGDFLAERHF
-344 WKNFPDGP
+344 WKNFPDGA

-358 AKQIYKNGNTVDWW
+358 AKQIYVSGNTVDWW
-372 ATNDGEPY
+372 ATTDGEAY
-380 ATKTGED
+380 TKNED
-387 GKTTTNAIISEY
+387 GTTNAVISDF
-399 RPMFIGFTVNDNG
+399 RPMFVGFTVNDKVG
-412 GTPAVA
+412 SPAVA
-418 DYDYTKPFWT
+418 DYDYTKPFWG

-450 AAARAGQDLTAAK
+450 AAARAGQDLAAAK

-468 VRQRAYADASKVTE
+468 VRARAYADQTKVAE
-482 IDAMGAE
+482 VDAMSAD
-489 QLAEAAYME
+489 QLAEAAYTE
-498 HGFEVA
+498 HGYEVA

-518 RMNKLKDAYD
+518 RMNRLKEAHDFRAGEQD
-528 YRVGSQNE
+528 E

-549 AKGNPF
+549 AQGNPF
-555 TYTLKE
+555 TYTLKADVKMKE
-561 NLRFPENQAV
+561 NMPV
-571 TTSWKDAESIY
+571 TVAWKDAESIY
-582 QIYPPTEVE
+582 HMYPPTEVE

>member
-1 MALFPTSLFFLSYD
+1 
-15 LRIYKMTSMKYS
+15 MKYS
-27 IFSCCLLAASL
+27 IFTCCLLAASL
-38 SAVSC
+38 TAASC

-52 GQLTPGTFFKSQS
+52 GQLTPETFFKTQS

-76 KIQDLQCNSNSMIVK
+76 LVQDLQCNSTSMIVK
-91 CQGDDVTSTTGSNK
+91 CQGDDVTSTTGTNK

-113 FESPTDTKGI
+113 FETPTDTKGI
-123 ERTWSAMYGIIKAAN
+123 SRTWSAMYSIVKAAN
-138 VIIGDAG
+138 LIIENASK
-145 HVNTTQKE
+145 VSTTQDE

-180 INLNNEATN
+180 INLNNDASN
-189 TKAAPATVEQVYDQ
+189 TKASPNSVEEVYNQ
-203 IISDLT
+203 IVKDLI
-209 AAEKC
+209 AAEQC
-214 DLPAKYTAAKRSIDG
+214 NLPAKYTVSKRSIDG

-248 NSAGYP
+248 NMAGYP
-254 LNKRENY
+254 LNKTENY

-274 VENGTYDQGLLAD
+274 VEAGTYDQALLAD

-293 YGLNHHNETILGID
+293 YGMNHHNETILGID
-307 YNSTPGGWDSFD
+307 YNSTPGGWSNQD

-333 GWGDFLAERRF
+333 GWGDFLAERHF
-344 WKNFPDGP
+344 WKNFPDGA

-358 AKQIYKNGNTVDWW
+358 AKQIYASGNTVDWW
-372 ATNDGEPY
+372 ATTDGEAY
-380 ATKTGED
+380 TKNED
-387 GKTTTNAIISEY
+387 GTTNAVISDF
-399 RPMFIGFTVNDNG
+399 RPMFVGFTVNDNAG
-412 GTPAVA
+412 SPAVD
-418 DYDYTKPFWT
+418 DYDYTKPFWG

-450 AAARAGQDLTAAK
+450 AAARAGQDLAAAK

-468 VRQRAYADASKVTE
+468 VRARAYADQTKVAE
-482 IDAMGAE
+482 VDAMSAD
-489 QLAEAAYME
+489 QLAEAAYTE
-498 HGFEVA
+498 HGYEVA

-518 RMNKLKDAYD
+518 RMNRLKEAHDFRAGEQD
-528 YRVGSQNE
+528 E

-549 AKGNPF
+549 AQGNPF
-555 TYTLKE
+555 TYTLKADVKMKE
-561 NLRFPENQAV
+561 NMPV
-571 TTSWKDAESIY
+571 TVAWKDAESIY
-582 QIYPPTEVE
+582 QMYPPTEVE

>member
-1 MALFPTSLFFLSYD
+1 
-15 LRIYKMTSMKYS
+15 MKYS
-27 IFSCCLLAASL
+27 IFTCCLLAASL
-38 SAVSC
+38 TAASC

-52 GQLTPGTFFKSQS
+52 GQLTPETFFKTQS

-76 KIQDLQCNSNSMIVK
+76 LVQDLQCNSNSMIVK
-91 CQGDDVTSTTGSNK
+91 CQGDDVTSTIGTNK

-113 FESPTDTKGI
+113 FETPTDTKGI
-123 ERTWSAMYGIIKAAN
+123 SRTWSAMYSIVKAAN
-138 VIIGDAG
+138 LIIENASK
-145 HVNTTQKE
+145 VSTTQDE

-180 INLNNEATN
+180 INLNNDASN
-189 TKAAPATVEQVYDQ
+189 TKASPNSVEEVYNQ
-203 IISDLT
+203 IVKDLI
-209 AAEKC
+209 AAEQC
-214 DLPAKYTAAKRSIDG
+214 NLPAKYTVSKRSIDG

-248 NSAGYP
+248 NMAGYP
-254 LNKRENY
+254 LNKTENY

-274 VENGTYDQGLLAD
+274 VEAGTYDQALLAD

-293 YGLNHHNETILGID
+293 YGMNHHNETILGID
-307 YNSTPGGWDSFD
+307 YNSTPGGWSNQD

-326 QFTTIDG
+326 QFTTING
-333 GWGDFLAERRF
+333 GWGDFLAERHF
-344 WKNFPDGP
+344 WKNFPDGA

-358 AKQIYKNGNTVDWW
+358 AKQIYVSGNTVDWW
-372 ATNDGEPY
+372 ATTDGEAY
-380 ATKTGED
+380 TKNED
-387 GKTTTNAIISEY
+387 GTTNAVISDF
-399 RPMFIGFTVNDNG
+399 RPMFVGFTVNDNVG
-412 GTPAVA
+412 SPAVA
-418 DYDYTKPFWT
+418 DYDYTKPFWG

-450 AAARAGQDLTAAK
+450 AAARAGQDLAAAK

-468 VRQRAYADASKVTE
+468 VRARAYADQTKVAE
-482 IDAMGAE
+482 VDAMSAD
-489 QLAEAAYME
+489 QLAEAAYTE
-498 HGFEVA
+498 HGYEVA

-518 RMNKLKDAYD
+518 RMNRLKEAHDFRAGEQD
-528 YRVGSQNE
+528 E

-549 AKGNPF
+549 AQGNPF
-555 TYTLKE
+555 TYTLKADVKMKE
-561 NLRFPENQAV
+561 NMPV
-571 TTSWKDAESIY
+571 TVAWKDAESIY
-582 QIYPPTEVE
+582 QMYPPTEVE

>member
-1 MALFPTSLFFLSYD
+1 
-15 LRIYKMTSMKYS
+15 MKYS
-27 IFSCCLLAASL
+27 IFTCCLLAASL
-38 SAVSC
+38 TAASC

-52 GQLTPGTFFKSQS
+52 GQLTPETFFKTQS

-76 KIQDLQCNSNSMIVK
+76 LVQDLQCNSNSMIVK
-91 CQGDDVTSTTGSNK
+91 CQGDDVTSTTGTNK

-113 FESPTDTKGI
+113 FETPTDTKGI
-123 ERTWSAMYGIIKAAN
+123 SRTWSAMYSIVKAAN
-138 VIIGDAG
+138 LIIENASK
-145 HVNTTQKE
+145 VSTTQDE

-180 INLNNEATN
+180 INLNNDASN
-189 TKAAPATVEQVYDQ
+189 TKASPNSVEEVYNQ
-203 IISDLT
+203 IVKDLI
-209 AAEKC
+209 AAEQC
-214 DLPAKYTAAKRSIDG
+214 NLPAKYTVSKRSIDG

-248 NSAGYP
+248 NMAGYP
-254 LNKRENY
+254 LNKTENY

-274 VENGTYDQGLLAD
+274 VEAGTYDQALLAD

-293 YGLNHHNETILGID
+293 YGMNHHNETILGID
-307 YNSTPGGWDSFD
+307 YNSTPGGWSNQD

-326 QFTTIDG
+326 QFTTING
-333 GWGDFLAERRF
+333 GWGDFLAERHF
-344 WKNFPDGP
+344 WKNFPDGA

-358 AKQIYKNGNTVDWW
+358 AKQIYVSGNTVDWW
-372 ATNDGEPY
+372 ATTDGEAY
-380 ATKTGED
+380 TKNED
-387 GKTTTNAIISEY
+387 GTTNAVISDF
-399 RPMFIGFTVNDNG
+399 RPMFVGFTVNDNVG
-412 GTPAVA
+412 SPAVA
-418 DYDYTKPFWT
+418 DYDYTKPFWG

-450 AAARAGQDLTAAK
+450 AAARAGQDLAAAK

-468 VRQRAYADASKVTE
+468 VRARAYADQTKVAE
-482 IDAMGAE
+482 VDAMSAD
-489 QLAEAAYME
+489 QLAEAVYTE
-498 HGFEVA
+498 HGYEVA

-518 RMNKLKDAYD
+518 RMNRLKEAHDFRAGEQD
-528 YRVGSQNE
+528 E

-549 AKGNPF
+549 AQGNPF
-555 TYTLKE
+555 TYTLKADVKMKE
-561 NLRFPENQAV
+561 NMPV
-571 TTSWKDAESIY
+571 TVAWKDAESIY
-582 QIYPPTEVE
+582 HMYPPTEVE

>member
-1 MALFPTSLFFLSYD
+1 
-15 LRIYKMTSMKYS
+15 MKYS
-27 IFSCCLLAASL
+27 IFTCCLLAASL
-38 SAVSC
+38 TAASC

-52 GQLTPGTFFKSQS
+52 GQLTPETFFKTQS

-76 KIQDLQCNSNSMIVK
+76 LVQDLQCNSNSMIVK
-91 CQGDDVTSTTGSNK
+91 CQGDDVTSTTGTNK

-113 FESPTDTKGI
+113 FETPTDTKGI
-123 ERTWSAMYGIIKAAN
+123 SRTWSAMYSIVKAAN
-138 VIIGDAG
+138 LIIENASK
-145 HVNTTQKE
+145 VSTTQDE

-180 INLNNEATN
+180 INLNNDASN
-189 TKAAPATVEQVYDQ
+189 TKASPNSVEEVYNQ
-203 IISDLT
+203 IVKDLI
-209 AAEKC
+209 AAEQC
-214 DLPAKYTAAKRSIDG
+214 NLPAKYTVSKRSIDG

-248 NSAGYP
+248 NMAGYP
-254 LNKRENY
+254 LNKTENY

-274 VENGTYDQGLLAD
+274 VEAGTYDQALLAD

-293 YGLNHHNETILGID
+293 YGMNHHNETILGID
-307 YNSTPGGWDSFD
+307 YNSTPGGWSNQD

-333 GWGDFLAERRF
+333 GWGDFLAERHF
-344 WKNFPDGP
+344 WKNFPDGA

-358 AKQIYKNGNTVDWW
+358 AKQIYASGNTVDWW
-372 ATNDGEPY
+372 ATTDGEAY
-380 ATKTGED
+380 TKNED
-387 GKTTTNAIISEY
+387 GTTNAVISDF
-399 RPMFIGFTVNDNG
+399 RPMFVGFTVNDNAG
-412 GTPAVA
+412 SPAVA
-418 DYDYTKPFWT
+418 DYDYTKPFWG

-450 AAARAGQDLTAAK
+450 AAARAGQDLAAAK

-468 VRQRAYADASKVTE
+468 VRARAYADQTKVAE
-482 IDAMGAE
+482 VDAMSAD
-489 QLAEAAYME
+489 QLAEAAYTE
-498 HGFEVA
+498 HGYEVA

-518 RMNKLKDAYD
+518 RMNRLKEAHDFRAGEQD
-528 YRVGSQNE
+528 E

-549 AKGNPF
+549 AQGNPF
-555 TYTLKE
+555 TYTLKADVKMKE
-561 NLRFPENQAV
+561 NMPV
-571 TTSWKDAESIY
+571 TVAWKDAESIY
-582 QIYPPTEVE
+582 QMYPPTEVE

>member
-1 MALFPTSLFFLSYD
+1 
-15 LRIYKMTSMKYS
+15 MKYS
-27 IFSCCLLAASL
+27 IFTCCLLAASL
-38 SAVSC
+38 TAASC

-52 GQLTPGTFFKSQS
+52 GQLTPETFFKTQS

-76 KIQDLQCNSNSMIVK
+76 LVQDLQCNSNSMIVK
-91 CQGDDVTSTTGSNK
+91 CQGDDVTSTTGTNK

-113 FESPTDTKGI
+113 FETPTDTKGI
-123 ERTWSAMYGIIKAAN
+123 SRTWSAMYSIVKAAN
-138 VIIGDAG
+138 LIIENASK
-145 HVNTTQKE
+145 VSTTQDE

-180 INLNNEATN
+180 INLNNDASN
-189 TKAAPATVEQVYDQ
+189 TKASPNSVEEVYNQ
-203 IISDLT
+203 IVKDLI
-209 AAEKC
+209 AAEQC
-214 DLPAKYTAAKRSIDG
+214 NLPAKYTVSKRSIDG

-248 NSAGYP
+248 NMAGYP
-254 LNKRENY
+254 LNKTENY

-274 VENGTYDQGLLAD
+274 VEAGTYDQALLAD

-293 YGLNHHNETILGID
+293 YGMNHHNETILGID
-307 YNSTPGGWDSFD
+307 YNSTPGGWSNQD

-326 QFTTIDG
+326 QFTTING
-333 GWGDFLAERRF
+333 GWGDFLAERHF
-344 WKNFPDGP
+344 WKNFPDGA

-358 AKQIYKNGNTVDWW
+358 AKQIYVSGNTVDWW
-372 ATNDGEPY
+372 ATTDGEAY
-380 ATKTGED
+380 TKNED
-387 GKTTTNAIISEY
+387 GTTNAVISDF
-399 RPMFIGFTVNDNG
+399 RPMFVGFTVNDNVG
-412 GTPAVA
+412 SPAVA
-418 DYDYTKPFWT
+418 DYDYTKPFWG

-450 AAARAGQDLTAAK
+450 AAARAGQDLAAAK

-468 VRQRAYADASKVTE
+468 VRARAYADQTKVAE
-482 IDAMGAE
+482 VDAMSAD
-489 QLAEAAYME
+489 QLAEATYTE
-498 HGFEVA
+498 HGYEVA

-518 RMNKLKDAYD
+518 RMNRLKEAHDFRAGEQD
-528 YRVGSQNE
+528 E

-549 AKGNPF
+549 AQGNPF
-555 TYTLKE
+555 TYTLKADVKMKE
-561 NLRFPENQAV
+561 NMPV
-571 TTSWKDAESIY
+571 TVAWKDAESIY
-582 QIYPPTEVE
+582 HMYPPTEVE

>member
-1 MALFPTSLFFLSYD
+1 
-15 LRIYKMTSMKYS
+15 MKYS
-27 IFSCCLLAASL
+27 IFTCCLLAASL
-38 SAVSC
+38 TAVSC

-52 GQLTPGTFFKSQS
+52 GQLTPETFFKTQS

-76 KIQDLQCNSNSMIVK
+76 LVQDLQCNSNSMIVK

-113 FESPTDTKGI
+113 FEPPTDTKGI
-123 ERTWSAMYGIIKAAN
+123 SRTWSAMYSIVKAAN
-138 VIIGDAG
+138 LIIENASK
-145 HVNTTQKE
+145 VSTTQDE

-180 INLNNEATN
+180 INLNNDASN
-189 TKAAPATVEQVYDQ
+189 TKASPNSVEEVYNQ
-203 IISDLT
+203 IVKDLT
-209 AAEKC
+209 AAEQC
-214 DLPAKYTAAKRSIDG
+214 NLPAKYTVSKRSIDG

-248 NSAGYP
+248 NMAGYP
-254 LNKRENY
+254 LNKTENY

-274 VENGTYDQGLLAD
+274 VEAGTYDQALLAD

-293 YGLNHHNETILGID
+293 YGMNHHNETILGID
-307 YNSTPGGWDSFD
+307 YNSTPGGWSNQD

-326 QFTTIDG
+326 QFTTING
-333 GWGDFLAERRF
+333 GWGDFLAERHF
-344 WKNFPDGP
+344 WKNFPDGA

-358 AKQIYKNGNTVDWW
+358 AKQIYVSGNTVDWW
-372 ATNDGEPY
+372 ATTDGEAY
-380 ATKTGED
+380 TKNED
-387 GKTTTNAIISEY
+387 GTTNAVISDF
-399 RPMFIGFTVNDNG
+399 RPMFVGFTVNDNVG
-412 GTPAVA
+412 SPAVA
-418 DYDYTKPFWT
+418 DYDYTKPFWG

-450 AAARAGQDLTAAK
+450 AAARAGQDLAAAK

-468 VRQRAYADASKVTE
+468 VRARAYADQTKVAE
-482 IDAMGAE
+482 VDAMSAE
-489 QLAEAAYME
+489 QLAEAAYTE
-498 HGFEVA
+498 HGYEVA

-518 RMNKLKDAYD
+518 RMNRLKEAHDFRAGEQD
-528 YRVGSQNE
+528 E

-549 AKGNPF
+549 AQGNPF
-555 TYTLKE
+555 TYTLKADVKMKE
-561 NLRFPENQAV
+561 NMPV
-571 TTSWKDAESIY
+571 TVAWKDAESIY
-582 QIYPPTEVE
+582 HMYPPS
-591 QNPNLKR
+591 

>member
-1 MALFPTSLFFLSYD
+1 
-15 LRIYKMTSMKYS
+15 MKYS
-27 IFSCCLLAASL
+27 IFTCCLLAASL
-38 SAVSC
+38 TAASC

-52 GQLTPGTFFKSQS
+52 GQLTPETFFKTQS

-76 KIQDLQCNSNSMIVK
+76 LVQDLQCNSNSMIVK
-91 CQGDDVTSTTGSNK
+91 CQGDDVTSTTGTNK

-113 FESPTDTKGI
+113 FETPTDTKGI
-123 ERTWSAMYGIIKAAN
+123 SRTWSAMYSIVKAAN
-138 VIIGDAG
+138 LIIENASK
-145 HVNTTQKE
+145 VSTTQDE

-180 INLNNEATN
+180 INLNNDASN
-189 TKAAPATVEQVYDQ
+189 TKASPNSVEEVYNQ
-203 IISDLT
+203 IVKDLT
-209 AAEKC
+209 AAEQC
-214 DLPAKYTAAKRSIDG
+214 NLPAKYTVSKRSIDG

-248 NSAGYP
+248 NMAGYP
-254 LNKRENY
+254 LNKTENY

-274 VENGTYDQGLLAD
+274 VEAGTYDQALLAD

-293 YGLNHHNETILGID
+293 YGMNHHNETILGID
-307 YNSTPGGWDSFD
+307 YNSTPGGWSNQD

-326 QFTTIDG
+326 QFTTING
-333 GWGDFLAERRF
+333 GWGDFLAERHF
-344 WKNFPDGP
+344 WKNFPDGA

-358 AKQIYKNGNTVDWW
+358 AKQIYVSGNTVDWW
-372 ATNDGEPY
+372 ATTDGEAY
-380 ATKTGED
+380 TKNED
-387 GKTTTNAIISEY
+387 GTTNAVISDF
-399 RPMFIGFTVNDNG
+399 RPMFVGFTVNDNVG
-412 GTPAVA
+412 SPAVA
-418 DYDYTKPFWT
+418 DYDYTKPFWG

-450 AAARAGQDLTAAK
+450 AAARAGQDLAAAK

-468 VRQRAYADASKVTE
+468 VRARAYADQTKVAE
-482 IDAMGAE
+482 VDAMSAD
-489 QLAEAAYME
+489 QLAEAAYTE
-498 HGFEVA
+498 HGYEVA

-518 RMNKLKDAYD
+518 RMNRLKEAHDFRAGEQD
-528 YRVGSQNE
+528 E

-549 AKGNPF
+549 AQGNPF
-555 TYTLKE
+555 TYTLKADVKMKE
-561 NLRFPENQAV
+561 NMPV
-571 TTSWKDAESIY
+571 TVAWKDAESIY
-582 QIYPPTEVE
+582 HMYPPTEVE

>member
-1 MALFPTSLFFLSYD
+1 
-15 LRIYKMTSMKYS
+15 MKYS
-27 IFSCCLLAASL
+27 IFTCCLLAASL
-38 SAVSC
+38 TAVSC

-52 GQLTPGTFFKSQS
+52 GQLTPETFFKTQS

-76 KIQDLQCNSNSMIVK
+76 LVQDLQCNSNSMIVK

-113 FESPTDTKGI
+113 FETPTDTKGI
-123 ERTWSAMYGIIKAAN
+123 SRTWSAMYSIVKAAN
-138 VIIGDAG
+138 LIIENASK
-145 HVNTTQKE
+145 VSTTQDE

-180 INLNNEATN
+180 INLNNDASN
-189 TKAAPATVEQVYDQ
+189 TKASPNSVEEVYNQ
-203 IISDLT
+203 IVKDLT
-209 AAEKC
+209 AAEQC
-214 DLPAKYTAAKRSIDG
+214 NLPAKYTVSKRSIDG

-248 NSAGYP
+248 NMAGYP
-254 LNKRENY
+254 LNKTENY

-274 VENGTYDQGLLAD
+274 VEAGTYDQALLAD

-293 YGLNHHNETILGID
+293 YGMNHHNETILGID
-307 YNSTPGGWDSFD
+307 YNSTPGGWSNQD

-326 QFTTIDG
+326 QFTTING
-333 GWGDFLAERRF
+333 GWGDFLAERHF
-344 WKNFPDGP
+344 WKNFPDGA

-358 AKQIYKNGNTVDWW
+358 AKQIYVSGNTVDWW
-372 ATNDGEPY
+372 ATTDGEAY
-380 ATKTGED
+380 TKNED
-387 GKTTTNAIISEY
+387 GTTNAVISDF
-399 RPMFIGFTVNDNG
+399 RPMFVGFTVNDNVG
-412 GTPAVA
+412 SPAVA
-418 DYDYTKPFWT
+418 DYDYTKPFWG

-450 AAARAGQDLTAAK
+450 AAARAGQDLAAAK

-468 VRQRAYADASKVTE
+468 VRARAYADQTKVAE
-482 IDAMGAE
+482 VDAMSAE
-489 QLAEAAYME
+489 QLAEAAYTE
-498 HGFEVA
+498 HGYEVA

-518 RMNKLKDAYD
+518 RMNRLKEAHDFRAGEQD
-528 YRVGSQNE
+528 E

-549 AKGNPF
+549 AQGNPF
-555 TYTLKE
+555 TYTLKADVKMKE
-561 NLRFPENQAV
+561 NMPV
-571 TTSWKDAESIY
+571 TVAWKDAESIY
-582 QIYPPTEVE
+582 HMYPPTEVE

>member
-1 MALFPTSLFFLSYD
+1 
-15 LRIYKMTSMKYS
+15 MKYS
-27 IFSCCLLAASL
+27 IFTCCLLAASL
-38 SAVSC
+38 TAASC

-52 GQLTPGTFFKSQS
+52 GQLTPETFFKTQS

-76 KIQDLQCNSNSMIVK
+76 LVQDLQCNSNSMIVK
-91 CQGDDVTSTTGSNK
+91 CQGDDVTSTTGTNK

-113 FESPTDTKGI
+113 FEPPTDTKGI
-123 ERTWSAMYGIIKAAN
+123 SRTWSAMYSIVKAAN
-138 VIIGDAG
+138 LIIENASK
-145 HVNTTQKE
+145 VSTTQDE

-180 INLNNEATN
+180 INLNNDASN
-189 TKAAPATVEQVYDQ
+189 TKASPNSVEEVYNQ
-203 IISDLT
+203 IVKDLI
-209 AAEKC
+209 AAEQC
-214 DLPAKYTAAKRSIDG
+214 NLPAKYTVSKRSIDG

-248 NSAGYP
+248 NMAGYP
-254 LNKRENY
+254 LNKTENY

-274 VENGTYDQGLLAD
+274 VEAGTYDQALLAD

-293 YGLNHHNETILGID
+293 YGMNHHNETILGID
-307 YNSTPGGWDSFD
+307 YNSTPGGWSNQD

-333 GWGDFLAERRF
+333 GWGDFLAERHF
-344 WKNFPDGP
+344 WKNFPDGA

-358 AKQIYKNGNTVDWW
+358 AKQIYASGNTVDWW
-372 ATNDGEPY
+372 ATTDGEAY
-380 ATKTGED
+380 TKNED
-387 GKTTTNAIISEY
+387 GTTNAVISDF
-399 RPMFIGFTVNDNG
+399 RPMFVGFTVNDNAG
-412 GTPAVA
+412 SPAVD
-418 DYDYTKPFWT
+418 DYDYTKPFWG

-450 AAARAGQDLTAAK
+450 AAARAGQDLAAAK

-468 VRQRAYADASKVTE
+468 VRARAYADQTKVAE
-482 IDAMGAE
+482 VDAMSAD
-489 QLAEAAYME
+489 QLAEAAYTE
-498 HGFEVA
+498 HGYEVA

-518 RMNKLKDAYD
+518 RMNRLKEAHDFRAGEQD
-528 YRVGSQNE
+528 E

-549 AKGNPF
+549 AQGNPF
-555 TYTLKE
+555 TYTLKADVKMKE
-561 NLRFPENQAV
+561 NMPV
-571 TTSWKDAESIY
+571 TVAWKDAESIY
-582 QIYPPTEVE
+582 QMYPPTEVE

>member
-1 MALFPTSLFFLSYD
+1 
-15 LRIYKMTSMKYS
+15 MKYS
-27 IFSCCLLAASL
+27 IFTCCLLAASL
-38 SAVSC
+38 TAVSC

-52 GQLTPGTFFKSQS
+52 GQLTPETFFKTQS

-76 KIQDLQCNSNSMIVK
+76 LVQDLQCNSNSMIVK

-113 FESPTDTKGI
+113 FETPTDTKGI
-123 ERTWSAMYGIIKAAN
+123 SRTWSAMYSIVKAAN
-138 VIIGDAG
+138 LIIENASK
-145 HVNTTQKE
+145 VSTTQDE

-180 INLNNEATN
+180 INLNNDASN
-189 TKAAPATVEQVYDQ
+189 TKASPNSVEEVYNQ
-203 IISDLT
+203 IVKDLT
-209 AAEKC
+209 AAEQC
-214 DLPAKYTAAKRSIDG
+214 NLPAKYTVSKRSIDG

-248 NSAGYP
+248 NMAGYP
-254 LNKRENY
+254 LNKTENY

-274 VENGTYDQGLLAD
+274 VEAGTYDQALLAD

-293 YGLNHHNETILGID
+293 YGMNHHNETILGID
-307 YNSTPGGWDSFD
+307 YNSTPGGWSNQD

-326 QFTTIDG
+326 QFTTING
-333 GWGDFLAERRF
+333 GWGDFLAERHF
-344 WKNFPDGP
+344 WKNFPDGA

-358 AKQIYKNGNTVDWW
+358 AKQIYVSGNTVDWW
-372 ATNDGEPY
+372 ATTDGEAY
-380 ATKTGED
+380 TKNED
-387 GKTTTNAIISEY
+387 GTTNAVISDF
-399 RPMFIGFTVNDNG
+399 RPMFVGFTVNDNVG
-412 GTPAVA
+412 SPAVA
-418 DYDYTKPFWT
+418 DYDYTKPFWG

-450 AAARAGQDLTAAK
+450 AAARAGQDLAAAK

-468 VRQRAYADASKVTE
+468 VRARAYADQTKVAE
-482 IDAMGAE
+482 VDAMSAD
-489 QLAEAAYME
+489 QLAEAAYTE
-498 HGFEVA
+498 HGYEVA

-518 RMNKLKDAYD
+518 RMNRLKEAHDFRAGEQD
-528 YRVGSQNE
+528 E

-549 AKGNPF
+549 AQGNPF
-555 TYTLKE
+555 TYTLKADVKMKE
-561 NLRFPENQAV
+561 NMPV
-571 TTSWKDAESIY
+571 TVAWKDAESIY
-582 QIYPPTEVE
+582 HMYPPTEVE

>member
-1 MALFPTSLFFLSYD
+1 
-15 LRIYKMTSMKYS
+15 MKYS
-27 IFSCCLLAASL
+27 IFTCCLLAASL
-38 SAVSC
+38 TAASC

-52 GQLTPGTFFKSQS
+52 GQLTPETFFKTQS

-76 KIQDLQCNSNSMIVK
+76 LVQDLQCNSNSMIVK
-91 CQGDDVTSTTGSNK
+91 CQGDDVTSTTGTNK

-113 FESPTDTKGI
+113 FETPTDTKGI
-123 ERTWSAMYGIIKAAN
+123 SRTWSAMYSIVKAAN
-138 VIIGDAG
+138 LIIENASK
-145 HVNTTQKE
+145 VSTTQDE

-180 INLNNEATN
+180 INLNNDASN
-189 TKAAPATVEQVYDQ
+189 TKASPNSVEEVYNQ
-203 IISDLT
+203 IVKDLI
-209 AAEKC
+209 AAEQC
-214 DLPAKYTAAKRSIDG
+214 NLPAKYTVSKRSIDG

-248 NSAGYP
+248 NMAGYP
-254 LNKRENY
+254 LNKTENY

-274 VENGTYDQGLLAD
+274 VEAGTYDQALLAD

-293 YGLNHHNETILGID
+293 YGMNHHNETILGID
-307 YNSTPGGWDSFD
+307 YNSTPGGWSNQD

-333 GWGDFLAERRF
+333 GWGDFLAERHF
-344 WKNFPDGP
+344 WKNFPDGA

-358 AKQIYKNGNTVDWW
+358 AKQIYASGNTVDWW
-372 ATNDGEPY
+372 ATTDGEAY
-380 ATKTGED
+380 TKNED
-387 GKTTTNAIISEY
+387 GTTNAVISDF
-399 RPMFIGFTVNDNG
+399 RPMFVGFTVNDNAG
-412 GTPAVA
+412 SPAVD
-418 DYDYTKPFWT
+418 DYDYTKPFWG

-450 AAARAGQDLTAAK
+450 AAARAGQDLAAAK

-468 VRQRAYADASKVTE
+468 VRARAYADQTKVAE
-482 IDAMGAE
+482 VDAMSAD
-489 QLAEAAYME
+489 QLAEAAYTE
-498 HGFEVA
+498 HGYEVA

-518 RMNKLKDAYD
+518 RMNRLKEAHDFRAGEQD
-528 YRVGSQNE
+528 E

-549 AKGNPF
+549 AQGNPF
-555 TYTLKE
+555 TYTLKADVKMKE
-561 NLRFPENQAV
+561 NMPV
-571 TTSWKDAESIY
+571 TVAWKDAESIY
-582 QIYPPTEVE
+582 HMYPPTEVE

>member
-1 MALFPTSLFFLSYD
+1 
-15 LRIYKMTSMKYS
+15 MKYS
-27 IFSCCLLAASL
+27 IFTCCLLAASL
-38 SAVSC
+38 TAASC

-52 GQLTPGTFFKSQS
+52 GQLTPETFFKTQS

-76 KIQDLQCNSNSMIVK
+76 LVQDLQCNSNSMIVK
-91 CQGDDVTSTTGSNK
+91 CQGDDVTSTTGTNK

-113 FESPTDTKGI
+113 FETPTDTKGI
-123 ERTWSAMYGIIKAAN
+123 SRTWSAMYSIVKAAN
-138 VIIGDAG
+138 LIIENASK
-145 HVNTTQKE
+145 VSTTQDE

-180 INLNNEATN
+180 INLNNDASN
-189 TKAAPATVEQVYDQ
+189 TKASPNSVEEVYNQ
-203 IISDLT
+203 IVKDLI
-209 AAEKC
+209 AAEQC
-214 DLPAKYTAAKRSIDG
+214 NLPAKYTVSKRSIDG

-248 NSAGYP
+248 NMAGYP
-254 LNKRENY
+254 LNKTENY

-274 VENGTYDQGLLAD
+274 VEAGTYDQALLAD

-293 YGLNHHNETILGID
+293 YGMNHHNETILGID
-307 YNSTPGGWDSFD
+307 YNSTPGGWSNQD

-326 QFTTIDG
+326 QFTTING
-333 GWGDFLAERRF
+333 GWGDFLAERHF
-344 WKNFPDGP
+344 WKNFPDGA

-358 AKQIYKNGNTVDWW
+358 AKQIYVSGNTVDWW
-372 ATNDGEPY
+372 ATTDGEAY
-380 ATKTGED
+380 TKNED
-387 GKTTTNAIISEY
+387 GTTNAVISDF
-399 RPMFIGFTVNDNG
+399 RPMFVGFTVNDNVG
-412 GTPAVA
+412 SPAVA
-418 DYDYTKPFWT
+418 DYDYTKPFWG

-450 AAARAGQDLTAAK
+450 AAARAGQDLAAAK

-468 VRQRAYADASKVTE
+468 VRARAYADQTKVAE
-482 IDAMGAE
+482 VDAMSAD
-489 QLAEAAYME
+489 QLAEAAYTE
-498 HGFEVA
+498 HGYEVA

-518 RMNKLKDAYD
+518 RMNRLKEAHDFRAGEQD
-528 YRVGSQNE
+528 E

-549 AKGNPF
+549 AQGNPF
-555 TYTLKE
+555 TYTLKADVKMKE
-561 NLRFPENQAV
+561 NMPV
-571 TTSWKDAESIY
+571 TVAWKDAESIY
-582 QIYPPTEVE
+582 HIYPPTEVE

>member
-1 MALFPTSLFFLSYD
+1 
-15 LRIYKMTSMKYS
+15 MKYS
-27 IFSCCLLAASL
+27 IFTCCLLAASL
-38 SAVSC
+38 TAVSC

-52 GQLTPGTFFKSQS
+52 GQLTPETFFKTQS

-76 KIQDLQCNSNSMIVK
+76 LVQDLQCNSNSMIVK

-113 FESPTDTKGI
+113 FETPTDTKGI
-123 ERTWSAMYGIIKAAN
+123 SRTWSAMYSIVKAVNLIIENASK
-138 VIIGDAG
+138 VS
-145 HVNTTQKE
+145 TTQDE

-180 INLNNEATN
+180 INLNNDASN
-189 TKAAPATVEQVYDQ
+189 TKASPNSVEEVYNQ
-203 IISDLT
+203 IVKDLT
-209 AAEKC
+209 AAEQC
-214 DLPAKYTAAKRSIDG
+214 NLPAKYTISKRSIDG

-248 NSAGYP
+248 NMAGYP
-254 LNKRENY
+254 LNKTENY

-274 VENGTYDQGLLAD
+274 VEAGTYDQALLAD

-293 YGLNHHNETILGID
+293 YGMNHHNETILGID
-307 YNSTPGGWDSFD
+307 YNSTPGGWSNQD

-326 QFTTIDG
+326 QFTTING
-333 GWGDFLAERRF
+333 GWGDFLAERHF
-344 WKNFPDGP
+344 WKNFPDGA

-358 AKQIYKNGNTVDWW
+358 AKQIYVSGNTVDWW
-372 ATNDGEPY
+372 ATTDGEAY
-380 ATKTGED
+380 TKNED
-387 GKTTTNAIISEY
+387 GTTNAVISDF
-399 RPMFIGFTVNDNG
+399 RPMFVGFTVNDNVG
-412 GTPAVA
+412 SPAVA
-418 DYDYTKPFWT
+418 DYDYTKPFWG

-450 AAARAGQDLTAAK
+450 AAARAGQDLAAAK

-468 VRQRAYADASKVTE
+468 VRARAYADQTKVAE
-482 IDAMGAE
+482 VDAMSAD
-489 QLAEAAYME
+489 QLAEAAYTE
-498 HGFEVA
+498 HGYEVA

-518 RMNKLKDAYD
+518 RMNRLKEAHDFRAGEQD
-528 YRVGSQNE
+528 E

-549 AKGNPF
+549 AQGNPF
-555 TYTLKE
+555 TYTLKADVKMKE
-561 NLRFPENQAV
+561 NMPV
-571 TTSWKDAESIY
+571 TVAWKDAESIY
-582 QIYPPTEVE
+582 HMYPPTEVE

>member
-1 MALFPTSLFFLSYD
+1 
-15 LRIYKMTSMKYS
+15 MKYS
-27 IFSCCLLAASL
+27 IFTCCLLAASL
-38 SAVSC
+38 TAVSC

-52 GQLTPGTFFKSQS
+52 GKLTPETFFKTQS

-76 KIQDLQCNSNSMIVK
+76 LVQDLQCNSNSMIVK
-91 CQGDDVTSTTGSNK
+91 CQGDDVTSTTGTNK

-113 FESPTDTKGI
+113 FETPTDTKGI
-123 ERTWSAMYGIIKAAN
+123 SRTWSAMYSIVKAAN
-138 VIIGDAG
+138 LIIENASK
-145 HVNTTQKE
+145 VSTTQDE

-180 INLNNEATN
+180 INLNNDASN
-189 TKAAPATVEQVYDQ
+189 TKASPNSVEEVYNQ
-203 IISDLT
+203 IVKDLT
-209 AAEKC
+209 AAEQC
-214 DLPAKYTAAKRSIDG
+214 NLPAKYTVSKRSIDG

-248 NSAGYP
+248 NMAGYP
-254 LNKRENY
+254 LNKTENY

-274 VENGTYDQGLLAD
+274 VEAGTYDQALLAD

-293 YGLNHHNETILGID
+293 YGMNHHNETILGID
-307 YNSTPGGWDSFD
+307 YNSTPGGWSNQD

-326 QFTTIDG
+326 QFTTING
-333 GWGDFLAERRF
+333 GWGDFLAERHF
-344 WKNFPDGP
+344 WKNFPDGA

-358 AKQIYKNGNTVDWW
+358 AKQIYVSGNTVDWW
-372 ATNDGEPY
+372 ATTDGEAY
-380 ATKTGED
+380 TKNED
-387 GKTTTNAIISEY
+387 GTTNAVISDF
-399 RPMFIGFTVNDNG
+399 RPMFVGFTVNDNVG
-412 GTPAVA
+412 SPAVA
-418 DYDYTKPFWT
+418 DYDYTKPFWG

-450 AAARAGQDLTAAK
+450 AAARAGQDLAAAK

-468 VRQRAYADASKVTE
+468 VRARAYADQTKVAE
-482 IDAMGAE
+482 VDAMSAD
-489 QLAEAAYME
+489 QLAEAAYTE
-498 HGFEVA
+498 HGYEVA

-518 RMNKLKDAYD
+518 RMNRLKEAHDFRAGEQD
-528 YRVGSQNE
+528 E

-549 AKGNPF
+549 AQGNPF
-555 TYTLKE
+555 TYTLKADVKMKE
-561 NLRFPENQAV
+561 NMPV
-571 TTSWKDAESIY
+571 TVAWKNAESIY
-582 QIYPPTEVE
+582 HMYPPTEVE

>member
-1 MALFPTSLFFLSYD
+1 
-15 LRIYKMTSMKYS
+15 MKYS
-27 IFSCCLLAASL
+27 IFTCCLLAASL
-38 SAVSC
+38 TAVSC

-52 GQLTPGTFFKSQS
+52 GQLTPETFFKTQS

-76 KIQDLQCNSNSMIVK
+76 LVQDLQCNSNSMIVK

-113 FESPTDTKGI
+113 FETPTDTKGI
-123 ERTWSAMYGIIKAAN
+123 SRTWSAMYSIVKAAN
-138 VIIGDAG
+138 LIIENASK
-145 HVNTTQKE
+145 VSTTQDE

-180 INLNNEATN
+180 INLNNDASN
-189 TKAAPATVEQVYDQ
+189 TKASPNSVEEVYNQ
-203 IISDLT
+203 IVKDLT
-209 AAEKC
+209 AAEQC
-214 DLPAKYTAAKRSIDG
+214 NLPAKYTVSKRSIDG

-248 NSAGYP
+248 NMAGYP
-254 LNKRENY
+254 LNKTENY

-274 VENGTYDQGLLAD
+274 VEAGTYDQALLAD

-293 YGLNHHNETILGID
+293 YGMNHHNETILGID
-307 YNSTPGGWDSFD
+307 YNSTPGGWSNQD

-326 QFTTIDG
+326 QFTTING
-333 GWGDFLAERRF
+333 GWGDFLAERHF
-344 WKNFPDGP
+344 WKNFPDGA

-358 AKQIYKNGNTVDWW
+358 AKQIYVSGNTVDWW
-372 ATNDGEPY
+372 ATTDGEAY
-380 ATKTGED
+380 TKNED
-387 GKTTTNAIISEY
+387 GTTNAVISDF
-399 RPMFIGFTVNDNG
+399 RPMFVGFTVNDNVG
-412 GTPAVA
+412 SPAVA
-418 DYDYTKPFWT
+418 DYDYTKPFWG

-439 RYSEVLCWYAE
+439 RYSGVLCWYAE
-450 AAARAGQDLTAAK
+450 AAARAGQDLAAAK

-468 VRQRAYADASKVTE
+468 VRARAYADQTKVAE
-482 IDAMGAE
+482 VDAMSAD
-489 QLAEAAYME
+489 QLAEAAYTE
-498 HGFEVA
+498 HGYEVA

-518 RMNKLKDAYD
+518 RMNRLKEAHDFRAGEQD
-528 YRVGSQNE
+528 E

-549 AKGNPF
+549 AQGNPF
-555 TYTLKE
+555 TYTLKADVKMKE
-561 NLRFPENQAV
+561 NMPV
-571 TTSWKDAESIY
+571 TVAWKDAESIY
-582 QIYPPTEVE
+582 HMYPPTEVE

>member
-1 MALFPTSLFFLSYD
+1 
-15 LRIYKMTSMKYS
+15 MKYS
-27 IFSCCLLAASL
+27 IFTCYLLAASL
-38 SAVSC
+38 TAVSC

-52 GQLTPGTFFKSQS
+52 GQLTPETFFKTQS

-76 KIQDLQCNSNSMIVK
+76 LVQDLQCNSNSMIVK

-113 FESPTDTKGI
+113 FETPTDTKGI
-123 ERTWSAMYGIIKAAN
+123 SRTWSAMYSIVKAAN
-138 VIIGDAG
+138 LIIENASK
-145 HVNTTQKE
+145 VSTTQDE

-180 INLNNEATN
+180 INLNNDASN
-189 TKAAPATVEQVYDQ
+189 TKASPNSVEEVYNQ
-203 IISDLT
+203 IVKDLI
-209 AAEKC
+209 AAEQC
-214 DLPAKYTAAKRSIDG
+214 NLPAKYTVSKRSIDG

-248 NSAGYP
+248 NMAGYP
-254 LNKRENY
+254 LNKTENY

-274 VENGTYDQGLLAD
+274 VEAGTYDQALLAD

-293 YGLNHHNETILGID
+293 YGMNHHNETILGID
-307 YNSTPGGWDSFD
+307 YNSTPGGWSNQD

-326 QFTTIDG
+326 QFTTING
-333 GWGDFLAERRF
+333 GWGDFLAERHF
-344 WKNFPDGP
+344 WKNFPDGA

-358 AKQIYKNGNTVDWW
+358 AKQIYASGNTVDWW
-372 ATNDGEPY
+372 ATTDGEAY
-380 ATKTGED
+380 TKNED
-387 GKTTTNAIISEY
+387 GTTNAVISDF
-399 RPMFIGFTVNDNG
+399 RPMFVGFTVNDNAG
-412 GTPAVA
+412 SPAVD
-418 DYDYTKPFWT
+418 DYDYTKPFWG

-450 AAARAGQDLTAAK
+450 AAARAGQDLAAAK

-468 VRQRAYADASKVTE
+468 VRARAYADQTKVAE
-482 IDAMGAE
+482 VDAMSAD
-489 QLAEAAYME
+489 QLAEAAYTE
-498 HGFEVA
+498 HGYEVA

-518 RMNKLKDAYD
+518 RMNRLKEAHDFRAGEQD
-528 YRVGSQNE
+528 E

-549 AKGNPF
+549 AQGNPF
-555 TYTLKE
+555 TYTLKADVKMKE
-561 NLRFPENQAV
+561 NMPV
-571 TTSWKDAESIY
+571 TVAWKDAESIY
-582 QIYPPTEVE
+582 HMYPPTEVE

>member
-1 MALFPTSLFFLSYD
+1 
-15 LRIYKMTSMKYS
+15 MKYS
-27 IFSCCLLAASL
+27 IFTCCLLAASL
-38 SAVSC
+38 TAVSC

-52 GQLTPGTFFKSQS
+52 GQLTPETFFKTQS

-76 KIQDLQCNSNSMIVK
+76 LVQDLQCNSNSMIVK
-91 CQGDDVTSTTGSNK
+91 CQGDDVTSTTSSNK

-113 FESPTDTKGI
+113 FETPTDTKGI
-123 ERTWSAMYGIIKAAN
+123 SRTWSAMYSIVKAAN
-138 VIIGDAG
+138 LIIENASK
-145 HVNTTQKE
+145 VSTTQDE

-180 INLNNEATN
+180 INLNNDASN
-189 TKAAPATVEQVYDQ
+189 TKASPNSVEEVYNQ
-203 IISDLT
+203 IVKDLT
-209 AAEKC
+209 AAEQC
-214 DLPAKYTAAKRSIDG
+214 NLPAKYTVSKRSIDG

-248 NSAGYP
+248 NMAGYP
-254 LNKRENY
+254 LNKTENY

-274 VENGTYDQGLLAD
+274 VEAGTYDQALLAD

-293 YGLNHHNETILGID
+293 YGMNHHNETILGID
-307 YNSTPGGWDSFD
+307 YNSTPGGWSNQD

-326 QFTTIDG
+326 QFTTING
-333 GWGDFLAERRF
+333 GWGDFLAERHF
-344 WKNFPDGP
+344 WKNFPDGA

-358 AKQIYKNGNTVDWW
+358 AKQIYVSGNTVDWW
-372 ATNDGEPY
+372 ATTDGEAY
-380 ATKTGED
+380 TKNED
-387 GKTTTNAIISEY
+387 GTTNAVISDF
-399 RPMFIGFTVNDNG
+399 RPMFVGFTVNDNVG
-412 GTPAVA
+412 SPAVA
-418 DYDYTKPFWT
+418 DYDYTKPFWG

-450 AAARAGQDLTAAK
+450 AAARAGQDLAAAK

-468 VRQRAYADASKVTE
+468 VRARAYADQTKVAE
-482 IDAMGAE
+482 VDAMSAD
-489 QLAEAAYME
+489 QLAEAAYTE
-498 HGFEVA
+498 HGYEVA

-518 RMNKLKDAYD
+518 RMNRLKEAHDFRAGEQD
-528 YRVGSQNE
+528 E

-549 AKGNPF
+549 AQGNPF
-555 TYTLKE
+555 TYTLKADVKMKE
-561 NLRFPENQAV
+561 NMPV
-571 TTSWKDAESIY
+571 TVAWKDAESIY
-582 QIYPPTEVE
+582 HMYPPTEVE

>member
-1 MALFPTSLFFLSYD
+1 
-15 LRIYKMTSMKYS
+15 MKYS
-27 IFSCCLLAASL
+27 IFTCCLLAASL
-38 SAVSC
+38 TAASC

-52 GQLTPGTFFKSQS
+52 GQLTPETFFKTQS

-76 KIQDLQCNSNSMIVK
+76 LVQDLQCNSNSMIVK
-91 CQGDDVTSTTGSNK
+91 CQGDDVTSTTGTNK

-113 FESPTDTKGI
+113 FETPTDTKGI
-123 ERTWSAMYGIIKAAN
+123 SRTWSAMYSIVKAAN
-138 VIIGDAG
+138 LIIENASK
-145 HVNTTQKE
+145 VSTTQDE

-180 INLNNEATN
+180 INLNNDASN
-189 TKAAPATVEQVYDQ
+189 TKASPNSVEEVYNQ
-203 IISDLT
+203 IVKDLI
-209 AAEKC
+209 AAEQC
-214 DLPAKYTAAKRSIDG
+214 NLPAKYTVSKRSIDG

-248 NSAGYP
+248 NMAGYP
-254 LNKRENY
+254 LNKTENY

-274 VENGTYDQGLLAD
+274 VEAGTYDQALLAD

-293 YGLNHHNETILGID
+293 YGMNHHNETILGID
-307 YNSTPGGWDSFD
+307 YNSTPGGWSNQD

-333 GWGDFLAERRF
+333 GWGDFLAERHF
-344 WKNFPDGP
+344 WKNFPDGA

-358 AKQIYKNGNTVDWW
+358 AKQIYASGNTVDWW
-372 ATNDGEPY
+372 ATTDGEAY
-380 ATKTGED
+380 TKNENG
-387 GKTTTNAIISEY
+387 TTNAVISDF
-399 RPMFIGFTVNDNG
+399 RPMFVGFTVNDNAG
-412 GTPAVA
+412 SPAVD
-418 DYDYTKPFWT
+418 DYDYTKPFWG

-450 AAARAGQDLTAAK
+450 AAARAGQDLAAAK

-468 VRQRAYADASKVTE
+468 VRARAYADQTKVAE
-482 IDAMGAE
+482 VDAMSAD
-489 QLAEAAYME
+489 QLAEAAYTE
-498 HGFEVA
+498 HGYEVA

-518 RMNKLKDAYD
+518 RMNRLKEAHDFRAGEQD
-528 YRVGSQNE
+528 E

-549 AKGNPF
+549 AQGNPF
-555 TYTLKE
+555 TYTLKADVKMKE
-561 NLRFPENQAV
+561 NMPV
-571 TTSWKDAESIY
+571 TVAWKDAESIY
-582 QIYPPTEVE
+582 QMYPPTEVE

>member
-1 MALFPTSLFFLSYD
+1 
-15 LRIYKMTSMKYS
+15 MKYS
-27 IFSCCLLAASL
+27 IFTCCLLAASL
-38 SAVSC
+38 TAVSC

-52 GQLTPGTFFKSQS
+52 GQLTPETFFKTQS

-76 KIQDLQCNSNSMIVK
+76 LVQDLQCNSNSMIVK

-113 FESPTDTKGI
+113 FETPTDTKGI
-123 ERTWSAMYGIIKAAN
+123 SRTWSAMYSIVKAAN
-138 VIIGDAG
+138 LIIENASK
-145 HVNTTQKE
+145 VSTTQDE

-180 INLNNEATN
+180 INLNNDASN
-189 TKAAPATVEQVYDQ
+189 TKASPNSVEEVYNQ
-203 IISDLT
+203 IVKDLT
-209 AAEKC
+209 AAEQC
-214 DLPAKYTAAKRSIDG
+214 NLPAKYTVSKRSIDG

-248 NSAGYP
+248 NMAGYP
-254 LNKRENY
+254 LNKTENY

-274 VENGTYDQGLLAD
+274 VEAGTYDQALLAD

-293 YGLNHHNETILGID
+293 YGMNHHNETILGID
-307 YNSTPGGWDSFD
+307 YNSTPGGWSNQD

-326 QFTTIDG
+326 QFTTING
-333 GWGDFLAERRF
+333 GWGDFLAERHF
-344 WKNFPDGP
+344 WKNFPDGA

-358 AKQIYKNGNTVDWW
+358 AKQIYVSGNTVDWW
-372 ATNDGEPY
+372 ATTDGEAY
-380 ATKTGED
+380 TKNED
-387 GKTTTNAIISEY
+387 GTTNAVISDF
-399 RPMFIGFTVNDNG
+399 RPMFVGFTVNDNVG
-412 GTPAVA
+412 SPAVA
-418 DYDYTKPFWT
+418 DYDYTKPFWG

-450 AAARAGQDLTAAK
+450 AAARAGQDLAAAK

-468 VRQRAYADASKVTE
+468 VRARAYADLTKVAE
-482 IDAMGAE
+482 VDAMSAD
-489 QLAEAAYME
+489 QLAEAAYTE
-498 HGFEVA
+498 HGYEVA

-518 RMNKLKDAYD
+518 RMNRLKEAHDFRAGEQD
-528 YRVGSQNE
+528 E

-549 AKGNPF
+549 AQGNPF
-555 TYTLKE
+555 TYTLKADVKMKE
-561 NLRFPENQAV
+561 NMPV
-571 TTSWKDAESIY
+571 TVAWKDAESIY
-582 QIYPPTEVE
+582 QMYPPTEVE